1 MKKFLLSLTLILG
14 SIPFFVQAEETTQ
27 ELYKAQ
33 FGTDYNSKGVSNYT
47 SDWTITCGETTWDV
61 SCFNNNNTVSTMSD
75 TSKAWA
81 FVRAG
86 RKTSDKADNS
96 TIAKLTNQAAFPEK
110 ITSVVIKA
118 RRNQAGAA
126 DNAGTATLTVSA
138 PTLSEPLSFD
148 ITEQVNA
155 LTKDADPTFITVA
168 IDTPVE
174 NATYELKL
182 DLPAGTN
189 NGWFE
194 LHSVSYVGVAAAGEL
209 LDANLAFPQ
218 DSYSVAF
225 GDEFTS
231 PVATTDSDATISY
244 ASDNAEVA
252 EVDATTG
259 VVTIKGIGVA
269 TISAAVEA
277 TDTYKAGTASYTL
290 TVTDPNILFSWEMG
304 PDGVFTYE
312 KVATSE
318 WNVWS
323 YDSKYGLKGTG
334 FDSTNK
340 VTYACDEVAVSPVI
354 ELPATGGITLDFMN
368 AFNNYKINKNMINVD
383 NFPGKYAF
391 LVVREEGATEWTRI
405 GEPTAP
411 KSFSWTYYAN
421 EPVNL
426 AAYKGK
432 KVQFGFEYVST
443 EECAG
448 TWEVKNIVVKKF
460 AVDPVDPEIS
470 FPETE
475 YAAAIGEPFESPV
488 ASTISD
494 GAVTYSSSDESV
506 ATVNPATGEVTLVA
520 QGSTVITA
528 AVAATDTYLAG
539 SASYTLTVTDP
550 NAPEVL
556 FSWTVGGEEVFSFE
570 QVVASEKSVWNYDTQ
585 HGLKGSAYDSSTKTT
600 YACDEVAASPVIDL
614 SQKKEVTLDFK
625 TAFNNYKVNGVNIN
639 VTKFPGNY
647 AFLVVREE
655 GATEW
660 TRFAEPTAPA
670 AFNWNF
676 YDNETVSLDA
686 YKGKKIQFGFEYVST
701 EECAGTWEIKDIV
714 VKGKT
719 KSGVANIELDETAA
733 PVYYNLQGVRVA
745 NPEKGLY
752 IVVKGNKSSKVMF

>member
-14 SIPFFVQAEETTQ
+14 SIPFLAQAAVDTTQ

-33 FGTDYNSKGVSNYT
+33 FGTDYNSKGVSAYNL
-47 SDWTITCGETTWDV
+47 DWTITFSGTTWDV
-61 SCFNNNNTVSTMSD
+61 SCFNNNNNQ
-75 TSKAWA
+75 WA
-81 FVRAG
+81 FVRTGSKSA
-86 RKTSDKADNS
+86 AS
-96 TIAKLTNQAAFPEK
+96 TAFIKNQVAFPEK
-110 ITSVVIKA
+110 ITQVKIAAIKA
-118 RRNQAGAA
+118 SYDYTVKSAKLVVSA
-126 DNAGTATLTVSA
+126 ATLTEDL
-138 PTLSEPLSFD
+138 TFD
-148 ITEQVNA
+148 ITSQVNA
-155 LTKDADPTFITVA
+155 LTMYASSDASTATPDIITVD

-174 NATYELKL
+174 NGTYKL
-182 DLPAGTN
+182 VFVMEQYSK
-189 NGWFE
+189 NGF
-194 LHSVSYVGVAAAGEL
+194 LQLNSVSYLGEPAAGQL
-209 LDANLAFPQ
+209 LDPNLKFLNNN
-218 DSYSVAF
+218 YSVAF

-290 TVTDPNILFSWEMG
+290 TVTDPNILFSWELG

-323 YDSKYGLKGTG
+323 YDSRYGLKGSA

-368 AFNNYKINKNMINVD
+368 AFNNYKVD
-383 NFPGKYAF
+383 NTMIDVDVFPGKYAF

-411 KSFSWTYYAN
+411 KSFSWTFYAN

-426 AAYKGK
+426 AAYKGN

-506 ATVNPATGEVTLVA
+506 ATVDSATGEVTLVA

-556 FSWTVGGEEVFSFE
+556 FSWTVGGEKVFSFE
-570 QVVASEKSVWNYDTQ
+570 KQVESNKFVWQYSNEY
-585 HGLKGSAYDSSTKTT
+585 GLMGSAFISGAA
-600 YACDEVAASPVIDL
+600 YALDEVAVSPVIDL

-625 TAFNNYKVNGVNIN
+625 TVFNNYKVNGVNID

-676 YDNETVSLDA
+676 YDNETVSLDD

-701 EECAGTWEIKDIV
+701 EECAGTWELKDIV

-719 KSGVANIELDETAA
+719 ESGVANIELDETAA
-733 PVYYNLQGVRVA
+733 PVYYNLQGIRVA

-752 IVVKGNKSSKVMF
+752 IVVKGNKSSKVIF

>member
-14 SIPFFVQAEETTQ
+14 CIPFFAQAEETTQ

-33 FGTDYNSKGVSNYT
+33 FGPEYNKKGVSAYNL
-47 SDWTITCGETTWDV
+47 DWTITCSGTTWDV
-61 SCFNNNNTVSTMSD
+61 SCFNNSNN
-75 TSKAWA
+75 AWA
-81 FVRAG
+81 FVRTG
-86 RKTSDKADNS
+86 SKKAAS
-96 TIAKLTNQAAFPEK
+96 TAFIKNQVAFPEK
-110 ITSVVIKA
+110 ITQVKIAAIKA
-118 RRNQAGAA
+118 ANNYTVDSAKLVVSA
-126 DNAGTATLTVSA
+126 TTLTED
-138 PTLSEPLSFD
+138 LIFD
-148 ITEQVNA
+148 ITSQVNA
-155 LTKDADPTFITVA
+155 LTMYSSADAQTATPDIITVD

-174 NATYELKL
+174 NGTYKL
-182 DLPAGTN
+182 VFEMPKYSN
-189 NGWFE
+189 NGF
-194 LHSVSYVGVAAAGEL
+194 LQINSVSYVGEPAAGQL
-209 LDANLAFPQ
+209 LDPNLAFPQ
-218 DSYSVAF
+218 DNYSVAF

-244 ASDNAEVA
+244 ASDNTEVA

-269 TISAAVEA
+269 TITAAVEA

-290 TVTDPNILFSWEMG
+290 TVTDPNILFSWELG

-318 WNVWS
+318 WNVWA
-323 YDSKYGLKGTG
+323 YDSSYGLKGTA

-368 AFNNYKINKNMINVD
+368 AFNNYKINKTMIDVD
-383 NFPGKYAF
+383 DFPGKYAF

-411 KSFSWTYYAN
+411 ESFSWTYYAN

-443 EECAG
+443 AECAG

-556 FSWTVGGEEVFSFE
+556 FSWTVGGEKVFSFE
-570 QVVASEKSVWNYDTQ
+570 QVVASDKNAWKYDNEY
-585 HGLKGSAYDSSTKTT
+585 GLVGKGFISGA
-600 YACDEVAASPVIDL
+600 AVALDEVAASPVIDL
-614 SQKKEVTLDFK
+614 TQKKEVTLDFK
-625 TAFNNYKVNGVNIN
+625 TVFNNYKVNGVNID

-676 YDNETVSLDA
+676 YDNETVSLDD

-701 EECAGTWEIKDIV
+701 EVCAGTWELKDIV

-719 KSGVANIELDETAA
+719 ESGVANIELDETAA

>member
-14 SIPFFVQAEETTQ
+14 CIPFFAQAEETTQ

-47 SDWTITCGETTWDV
+47 SDWTITCGETTWNV
-61 SCFNNNNTVSTMSD
+61 SCFNNNNTVSTMKD
-75 TSKAWA
+75 PDKAWA
-81 FVRAG
+81 YVRAG
-86 RKTSDKADNS
+86 SKNDA
-96 TIAKLTNQAAFPEK
+96 IVAKLTNQTAFPEK
-110 ITSVVIKA
+110 ISSIVITARKTQSDATVYYATS
-118 RRNQAGAA
+118 
-126 DNAGTATLTVSA
+126 ATLTVSA
-138 PTLSEPLSFD
+138 STLSEPLVFD

-155 LTKDADPTFITVA
+155 LTTDADPTTITVD

-174 NATYELKL
+174 NATYELKI
-182 DLPAGTN
+182 DSPAAGSTKK

-244 ASDNAEVA
+244 ASNNTEVA
-252 EVDATTG
+252 EVDAATG
-259 VVTIKGIGVA
+259 NVTIKAIGVA
-269 TISAAVEA
+269 KITAAVEA

-290 TVTDPNILFSWEMG
+290 TVTDPNILFSWELG

-318 WNVWS
+318 WNVWA
-323 YDSKYGLKGTG
+323 YDSSYGLKGSA

-368 AFNNYKINKNMINVD
+368 AFNNYKINKNMIKVAD
-383 NFPGKYAF
+383 FPGKYAF

-411 KSFSWTYYAN
+411 ESFSWTYYAN

-506 ATVNPATGEVTLVA
+506 ATVDSATGEVTLVA

-550 NAPEVL
+550 NAPEVI
-556 FSWTVGGEEVFSFE
+556 FSWTVGGEKVFSFE
-570 QVVASEKSVWNYDTQ
+570 QVVASDKNAWKYDNEY
-585 HGLKGSAYDSSTKTT
+585 GLVGKGFISGA
-600 YACDEVAASPVIDL
+600 AVALDEVAASPVIDL
-614 SQKKEVTLDFK
+614 TQKKEVTLDFK
-625 TAFNNYKVNGVNIN
+625 TVFNNYKVNGVNID

-676 YDNETVSLDA
+676 FDNETVSLDA

-701 EECAGTWEIKDIV
+701 EVCAGTWELKDIV

-719 KSGVANIELDETAA
+719 ESGVANIELDETAA

>member
-14 SIPFFVQAEETTQ
+14 CIPFFAQAEETTQ

-33 FGTDYNSKGVSNYT
+33 FGPGYNNKNVNTYTD
-47 SDWTITCGETTWDV
+47 DWTITCSGTTWDV
-61 SCFNNNNTVSTMSD
+61 SCFNNNNNNVD
-75 TSKAWA
+75 WA

-86 RKTSDKADNS
+86 RKFSDKTNNS
-96 TIAKLTNQAAFPEK
+96 SVAKLTNQSAFPEK
-110 ITSVVIKA
+110 ITSIVITA
-118 RRNQAGAA
+118 RRNKAGAK
-126 DNAGTATLTVSA
+126 DNVAAASLTVSA
-138 PTLSEPLSFD
+138 ATLAAPMSFD
-148 ITEQVNA
+148 ITDQVNA
-155 LTKDADPTFITVA
+155 LTTATDPTTITIN

-174 NATYELKL
+174 NAKYELKL
-182 DLPAGTN
+182 DLPAGSN

-269 TISAAVEA
+269 TITAAVEA

-290 TVTDPNILFSWEMG
+290 TVTDPNILFSWELG

-323 YDSKYGLKGTG
+323 YDSRYGLKGSA

-368 AFNNYKINKNMINVD
+368 AFNNYKVD
-383 NFPGKYAF
+383 NTMIDVDVFPGKYAF

-411 KSFSWTYYAN
+411 KSFSWTFYAN

-556 FSWTVGGEEVFSFE
+556 FSWTVGGEKVFSFE
-570 QVVASEKSVWNYDTQ
+570 KQVESNKFVWQYSNEY
-585 HGLKGSAYDSSTKTT
+585 GLMGSAFISGAA
-600 YACDEVAASPVIDL
+600 YALDEVAVSPVIDL

-625 TAFNNYKVNGVNIN
+625 TVFNNYKVNGVNID

-676 YDNETVSLDA
+676 YDNETVSLDD

-701 EECAGTWEIKDIV
+701 EVCAGTWELKDIV

-719 KSGVANIELDETAA
+719 ESGVANIELDETAA
-733 PVYYNLQGVRVA
+733 PVYYNLQGIRVA

-752 IVVKGNKSSKVMF
+752 IVVKGNKSSKVIF

>member
-14 SIPFFVQAEETTQ
+14 CIPFFAQAEETTQ

-33 FGTDYNSKGVSNYT
+33 FGKDYNKKGVSAYNAN
-47 SDWTITCGETTWDV
+47 WTIECNGTTWDV
-61 SCFNNNNTVSTMSD
+61 SCFNNNNNQ
-75 TSKAWA
+75 WA

-86 RKTSDKADNS
+86 SKSAAS
-96 TIAKLTNQAAFPEK
+96 TAFIKNQVAFPEK
-110 ITSVVIKA
+110 ITQVKIAAIKA
-118 RRNQAGAA
+118 ANNYAVKSAKLVVSS
-126 DNAGTATLTVSA
+126 TTLTEDL
-138 PTLSEPLSFD
+138 TFN
-148 ITEQVNA
+148 ITSQVNA
-155 LTKDADPTFITVA
+155 LTMYASADATTATPDIITVD

-174 NATYELKL
+174 NGTYKL
-182 DLPAGTN
+182 VFEMDQYEK
-189 NGWFE
+189 NGF
-194 LHSVSYVGVAAAGEL
+194 LQINSVSYLGVPAAGQL
-209 LDANLAFPQ
+209 LDPNLKFLN
-218 DSYSVAF
+218 DNYSVAF
-225 GDEFTS
+225 GDEFIS
-231 PVATTDSDATISY
+231 PFATTDSDAAISY
-244 ASDNAEVA
+244 SSDNTEVA
-252 EVDATTG
+252 EVDAATG
-259 VVTIKGIGVA
+259 NVTIKAIGVA
-269 TISAAVEA
+269 KITAAVEA

-290 TVTDPNILFSWEMG
+290 TVTDPNILFSWELG

-318 WNVWS
+318 RNVWS
-323 YDSKYGLKGTG
+323 YDSSYGLKGTA

-368 AFNNYKINKNMINVD
+368 AFNNYKVD
-383 NFPGKYAF
+383 GTNIDVTAFPGKYAF

-411 KSFSWTYYAN
+411 QSFSWTYYAN

-460 AVDPVDPEIS
+460 AVNPVDPEIS

-494 GAVTYSSSDESV
+494 GAVTYSSSNESV

-556 FSWTVGGEEVFSFE
+556 FSWTVGGEKVFSFE
-570 QVVASEKSVWNYDTQ
+570 QQVESNKFVWQYNNEY
-585 HGLKGSAYDSSTKTT
+585 GLKGSAYISGAA
-600 YACDEVAASPVIDL
+600 YALDEVAVSPVIDL
-614 SQKKEVTLDFK
+614 TDKTDVTLDFK
-625 TAFNNYKVNGVNIN
+625 NVFQYYKIGGSNID
-639 VTKFPGNY
+639 VADFSGKY
-647 AFLVVREE
+647 AFLVVREDKT
-655 GATEW
+655 TEW
-660 TRFAEPTAPA
+660 TRFAEPTAPT
-670 AFNWNF
+670 AFSWDF
-676 YDNETVSLDA
+676 FDNETVSLDA

-745 NPEKGLY
+745 NPENGLY
-752 IVVKGNKSSKVMF
+752 IVVKGNKSSKVIF

>member
-14 SIPFFVQAEETTQ
+14 SIPFLAQAAVDTTQ

-33 FGTDYNSKGVSNYT
+33 FGTDYNSKGVSAYNL
-47 SDWTITCGETTWDV
+47 DWTITCSGTTWDV
-61 SCFNNNNTVSTMSD
+61 SCFNNNNNQ
-75 TSKAWA
+75 WA
-81 FVRAG
+81 FVRTGSKSA
-86 RKTSDKADNS
+86 AS
-96 TIAKLTNQAAFPEK
+96 TAFIKNQVAFPEK
-110 ITSVVIKA
+110 ITQVKIAAIKA
-118 RRNQAGAA
+118 SYDYTVKSAKLVVSA
-126 DNAGTATLTVSA
+126 ATLTEDL
-138 PTLSEPLSFD
+138 TFD
-148 ITEQVNA
+148 ITSQVNA
-155 LTKDADPTFITVA
+155 LTMYASSDASTATPDIITVD

-174 NATYELKL
+174 NGTYKL
-182 DLPAGTN
+182 VFVMEQYSK
-189 NGWFE
+189 NGF
-194 LHSVSYVGVAAAGEL
+194 LQLNSVSYLGEPAAGQL
-209 LDANLAFPQ
+209 LDPNLKFLNNN
-218 DSYSVAF
+218 YSVAF

-269 TISAAVEA
+269 TITAAVEA

-290 TVTDPNILFSWEMG
+290 TVTDPNILFSWELG

-323 YDSKYGLKGTG
+323 YDSRYGLKGSA

-368 AFNNYKINKNMINVD
+368 AFNNYKINKTMIDVAD
-383 NFPGKYAF
+383 FRGKYAF

-411 KSFSWTYYAN
+411 KSFSWTFYAN

-556 FSWTVGGEEVFSFE
+556 FSWTVGGEKVFSFE
-570 QVVASEKSVWNYDTQ
+570 KQVESNKFVWQYSNEY
-585 HGLKGSAYDSSTKTT
+585 GLMGSAFISGAA
-600 YACDEVAASPVIDL
+600 YALDEVAVSPVIDL

-625 TAFNNYKVNGVNIN
+625 TVFNNYKVNGVNID

-676 YDNETVSLDA
+676 YDNETVSLDD

-701 EECAGTWEIKDIV
+701 EVCAGTWELKDIV

-719 KSGVANIELDETAA
+719 ESGVANIELDETAA
-733 PVYYNLQGVRVA
+733 PVYYNLQGIRVA

-752 IVVKGNKSSKVMF
+752 IVVKGNKSSKVIF

>member
-14 SIPFFVQAEETTQ
+14 SIPFLAQAAVDTTQ

-33 FGTDYNSKGVSNYT
+33 FGPGYNNKNVNTYTD
-47 SDWTITCGETTWDV
+47 DWTITCSGTTWDV
-61 SCFNNNNTVSTMSD
+61 SCFNNNNNNVD
-75 TSKAWA
+75 WA

-86 RKTSDKADNS
+86 RKFSDKTNNS
-96 TIAKLTNQAAFPEK
+96 SVAKLTNQSAFPEK
-110 ITSVVIKA
+110 ITSIVITA
-118 RRNQAGAA
+118 RRNKAGAK
-126 DNAGTATLTVSA
+126 DNVAAASLTVSA
-138 PTLSEPLSFD
+138 ATLAAPMSFD
-148 ITEQVNA
+148 ITDQVNA
-155 LTKDADPTFITVA
+155 LTTATDPTTITIN

-174 NATYELKL
+174 NAKYELKL
-182 DLPAGTN
+182 DLPAGSN

-231 PVATTDSDATISY
+231 PVATADSDATISY

-269 TISAAVEA
+269 TITAAVEA

-290 TVTDPNILFSWEMG
+290 TVTDPNILFSWEVG

-318 WNVWS
+318 WYVWS
-323 YDSKYGLKGTG
+323 YDSRYGLKGSA

-368 AFNNYKINKNMINVD
+368 AFNNYKVD
-383 NFPGKYAF
+383 NTMIDVDVFPGKYAF

-411 KSFSWTYYAN
+411 KSFSWTFYAN

-556 FSWTVGGEEVFSFE
+556 FSWTVGGEKVFSFE
-570 QVVASEKSVWNYDTQ
+570 KQVESNKFVWQYSNEY
-585 HGLKGSAYDSSTKTT
+585 GLMGSAFISGAA
-600 YACDEVAASPVIDL
+600 YALDEVAVSPVIDL

-625 TAFNNYKVNGVNIN
+625 TVFNNYKVNGVNIN

-676 YDNETVSLDA
+676 YDNETVSLDD

-701 EECAGTWEIKDIV
+701 EVCAGTWELKDIV

-719 KSGVANIELDETAA
+719 ESGVANIELDETAA

-752 IVVKGNKSSKVMF
+752 IVVKGNKSSKVIF

>member
-1 MKKFLLSLTLILG
+1 
-14 SIPFFVQAEETTQ
+14 
-27 ELYKAQ
+27 
-33 FGTDYNSKGVSNYT
+33 
-47 SDWTITCGETTWDV
+47 
-61 SCFNNNNTVSTMSD
+61 
-75 TSKAWA
+75 
-81 FVRAG
+81 
-86 RKTSDKADNS
+86 
-96 TIAKLTNQAAFPEK
+96 
-110 ITSVVIKA
+110 
-118 RRNQAGAA
+118 
-126 DNAGTATLTVSA
+126 
-138 PTLSEPLSFD
+138 
-148 ITEQVNA
+148 
-155 LTKDADPTFITVA
+155 
-168 IDTPVE
+168 
-174 NATYELKL
+174 
-182 DLPAGTN
+182 
-189 NGWFE
+189 
-194 LHSVSYVGVAAAGEL
+194 
-209 LDANLAFPQ
+209 
-218 DSYSVAF
+218 
-225 GDEFTS
+225 
-231 PVATTDSDATISY
+231 
-244 ASDNAEVA
+244 
-252 EVDATTG
+252 
-259 VVTIKGIGVA
+259 
-269 TISAAVEA
+269 
-277 TDTYKAGTASYTL
+277 
-290 TVTDPNILFSWEMG
+290 
-304 PDGVFTYE
+304 
-312 KVATSE
+312 
-318 WNVWS
+318 
-323 YDSKYGLKGTG
+323 LKGSA

-368 AFNNYKINKNMINVD
+368 AFNNYKVD
-383 NFPGKYAF
+383 NTMIDVDYFHGKYAF

-411 KSFSWTYYAN
+411 KSFSWTFYAN

-556 FSWTVGGEEVFSFE
+556 FSWTVGGEKVFSFE
-570 QVVASEKSVWNYDTQ
+570 QVVASDKNAWKYDNEY
-585 HGLKGSAYDSSTKTT
+585 GLVGKGFISGA
-600 YACDEVAASPVIDL
+600 AVALDEVAASPVIDL
-614 SQKKEVTLDFK
+614 TQKKEVTLDFK
-625 TAFNNYKVNGVNIN
+625 TVFNNYKVNGVNID

-676 YDNETVSLDA
+676 YDNETVSLDD

-701 EECAGTWEIKDIV
+701 EECAGTWELKDIV

-719 KSGVANIELDETAA
+719 ESGVANIELDETAA

-745 NPEKGLY
+745 NPENGLY
-752 IVVKGNKSSKVMF
+752 IVVKGNKSSKVIF

>member
-14 SIPFFVQAEETTQ
+14 CIPFFAQAEETTQ

-33 FGTDYNSKGVSNYT
+33 FGEDYNNGFEVQDYLT
-47 SDWTITCGETTWDV
+47 DWTVTCEGTTWDV
-61 SCFNNNNTVSTMSD
+61 SCFSNNKNGWN
-75 TSKAWA
+75 

-86 RKTSDKADNS
+86 RKKTDGVDNS
-96 TIAKLTNQAAFPEK
+96 VAKLTNQNPFPEK
-110 ITSVVIKA
+110 ITSVVLTA
-118 RRNQAGAA
+118 RRTQSPETY
-126 DNAGTATLTVSA
+126 NATSATLTVSA
-138 PTLSEPLSFD
+138 PTLSESLIFN

-155 LTKDADPTFITVA
+155 LTTAADPTTITVD

-174 NATYELKL
+174 NATYELSIDSK
-182 DLPAGTN
+182 AVGSK

-194 LHSVSYVGVAAAGEL
+194 LHSVSYVGVPAAGQL
-209 LDANLAFPQ
+209 LDPNLAFPQ
-218 DSYSVAF
+218 DNYSVAF
-225 GDEFTS
+225 GDEFIS
-231 PVATTDSDATISY
+231 PFATTDSDADISY
-244 ASDNAEVA
+244 SSDNTEVA
-252 EVDATTG
+252 EVDAATG
-259 VVTIKGIGVA
+259 NVTIKAIGVA
-269 TISAAVEA
+269 TITAAVEA

-290 TVTDPNILFSWEMG
+290 TVTDPNILFSWELG

-318 WNVWS
+318 WNVWA
-323 YDSKYGLKGTG
+323 YDSSYGLKGTA

-368 AFNNYKINKNMINVD
+368 AFNNYKINKIMIDVAD
-383 NFPGKYAF
+383 FPGKYAF

-411 KSFSWTYYAN
+411 GSFSWTYYAN

-488 ASTISD
+488 VSTISN
-494 GAVTYSSSDESV
+494 GTVSYTSSDETV
-506 ATVNPATGEVTLVA
+506 ATVNSSTGEVTLLA

-528 AVAATDTYLAG
+528 AVEATDTYLAG

-556 FSWTVGGEEVFSFE
+556 FSWTVDGEEVFTFE

-625 TAFNNYKVNGVNIN
+625 TVFNNYKVNGVNIN

-676 YDNETVSLDA
+676 YDNETVSLDD

-752 IVVKGNKSSKVMF
+752 IVVKGNKSSKVIF

>member
-14 SIPFFVQAEETTQ
+14 CIPFFAQAEETTQ

-33 FGTDYNSKGVSNYT
+33 FGKDYNSKGVSNYT

-61 SCFNNNNTVSTMSD
+61 SCFNNNNTVSTMKD
-75 TSKAWA
+75 PDKAWA
-81 FVRAG
+81 YVRAG
-86 RKTSDKADNS
+86 SKNDA
-96 TIAKLTNQAAFPEK
+96 IVAKLTNQTAFPEK
-110 ITSVVIKA
+110 ISSIVITARKTQSDATVYYATS
-118 RRNQAGAA
+118 
-126 DNAGTATLTVSA
+126 ATLTVSA
-138 PTLSEPLSFD
+138 STLSEPLVFD

-155 LTKDADPTFITVA
+155 LTTDADPTTITVD
-168 IDTPVE
+168 IDTPVKY
-174 NATYELKL
+174 ATYELKI
-182 DLPAGTN
+182 DSPAAGSTKK

-194 LHSVSYVGVAAAGEL
+194 LHSVSYRGEPAAGEL

-259 VVTIKGIGVA
+259 VVTIKAIGVA
-269 TISAAVEA
+269 TITAAVEA

-290 TVTDPNILFSWEMG
+290 TVTDPNILFSWELG

-323 YDSKYGLKGTG
+323 YDSRYGLKGSA

-368 AFNNYKINKNMINVD
+368 AFNNYKVDGTNINVD
-383 NFPGKYAF
+383 DFPGKYAF

-411 KSFSWTYYAN
+411 ESFSWTYYAN

-443 EECAG
+443 AECAG
-448 TWEVKNIVVKKF
+448 TWEIKNIVVKKF

-556 FSWTVGGEEVFSFE
+556 FSWTVGGEKVFSFE
-570 QVVASEKSVWNYDTQ
+570 QQVESDKFVWQYNNEY
-585 HGLKGSAYDSSTKTT
+585 GLKGSAYISG
-600 YACDEVAASPVIDL
+600 AAVALDEVAVSPVIDL
-614 SQKKEVTLDFK
+614 TDKTDVTLDFK
-625 TAFNNYKVNGVNIN
+625 NVFQYYKIGGSNID
-639 VTKFPGNY
+639 VDDFPGKY
-647 AFLVVREE
+647 AFLVVREDNT
-655 GATEW
+655 TEW
-660 TRFAEPTAPA
+660 TRFAEPTAPT
-670 AFNWNF
+670 AFSWDF
-676 YDNETVSLDA
+676 FDNETVSLDA

-719 KSGVANIELDETAA
+719 ESGVANIELDETAA

-752 IVVKGNKSSKVMF
+752 IVVKGNKSSKVIF

>member
-1 MKKFLLSLTLILG
+1 MKKFLLSLSLILG
-14 SIPFFVQAEETTQ
+14 CIPFIAQAAEDTTQ

-33 FGTDYNSKGVSNYT
+33 FGPDYNSQTVNNYT
-47 SDWTITCGETTWDV
+47 SDWSITCGATTWDV
-61 SCFNNNNTVSTMSD
+61 SCFNNNNNG
-75 TSKAWA
+75 WA

-86 RKTSDKADNS
+86 RKTSTSADNS
-96 TIAKLTNQAAFPEK
+96 TVATLTNQTAFPEK
-110 ITSVVIKA
+110 ITSVVISA
-118 RRNQAGAA
+118 RRNKTGAA
-126 DNAGTATLTVSA
+126 DNASNVTLSVSA

-155 LTKDADPTFITVA
+155 LTNAADPTFITVA

-194 LHSVSYVGVAAAGEL
+194 LHSVSYRGEPGAAAL

-231 PVATTDSDATISY
+231 PVATTDSDAAISY
-244 ASDNAEVA
+244 TSDNAEVA

-290 TVTDPNILFSWEMG
+290 TVTDPNILFSWELG

-318 WNVWS
+318 RNVWS
-323 YDSKYGLKGTG
+323 YDSSYGLKGSA

-368 AFNNYKINKNMINVD
+368 AFNNYKINKAMIDVAD
-383 NFPGKYAF
+383 FPGKYAF

-411 KSFSWTYYAN
+411 KSFSWTFYAN

-494 GAVTYSSSDESV
+494 GVVTYSSSDETV
-506 ATVNPATGEVTLVA
+506 ATVDATTGEVTLVA
-520 QGSTVITA
+520 QGTTVITA

-556 FSWTVGGEEVFSFE
+556 FSWTVGGDEVFSFE

-585 HGLKGSAYDSSTKTT
+585 YGLMGSAFDSSTKTT
-600 YACDEVAASPVIDL
+600 YACDEVAASPVLDL
-614 SQKKEVTLDFK
+614 TQKKEVTLDFK
-625 TAFNNYKVNGVNIN
+625 TVFNNYKVNGSNID
-639 VTKFPGNY
+639 VTTFPGKY

-676 YDNETVSLDA
+676 YDNETVSLDD

-701 EECAGTWEIKDIV
+701 EKCAGTWELKDIV

-719 KSGVANIELDETAA
+719 ESGVANIELDETAA

-752 IVVKGNKSSKVMF
+752 IVVKGNKSSKVIF

>member
-14 SIPFFVQAEETTQ
+14 CIPFFAQAEETTQ

-33 FGTDYNSKGVSNYT
+33 FGSDYNSEKVNVYT
-47 SDWTITCGETTWDV
+47 VDWSITCSGTTWDV
-61 SCFNNNNTVSTMSD
+61 SSFNNNNNG
-75 TSKAWA
+75 WA

-86 RKTSDKADNS
+86 RKKADDPSVDNS
-96 TIAKLTNQAAFPEK
+96 SVAKLTNQSAFPEK
-110 ITSVVIKA
+110 ITSIVITA
-118 RRNQAGAA
+118 RRNKKGTN
-126 DNAGTATLTVSA
+126 DNAAAASLTVSA
-138 PTLSEPLSFD
+138 ATLDEPISFD
-148 ITEQVNA
+148 ITDQVNA
-155 LTKDADPTFITVA
+155 LTTAKDPTTITIN

-174 NATYELKL
+174 NAKYELKL
-182 DLPAGTN
+182 DLPAGSN

-194 LHSVSYVGVAAAGEL
+194 LHSVSYVGVPAAGQL
-209 LDANLAFPQ
+209 LDPNLAFPR
-218 DSYSVAF
+218 DNYSVAF
-225 GDEFTS
+225 GDEFIS
-231 PVATTDSDATISY
+231 PFATTDSDAAISY
-244 ASDNAEVA
+244 SSNNTEVA
-252 EVDATTG
+252 EVDAATG
-259 VVTIKGIGVA
+259 NVTIKAIGVA
-269 TISAAVEA
+269 TITATAEA

-290 TVTDPNILFSWEMG
+290 TVTDPNILFSWELG

-323 YDSKYGLKGTG
+323 YDSSYGLKGSA

-354 ELPATGGITLDFMN
+354 ELPATGGVTLDFMN
-368 AFNNYKINKNMINVD
+368 AFNNYKVNGVNIDVTK
-383 NFPGKYAF
+383 FPGKYAF

-411 KSFSWTYYAN
+411 GSFSWTYYAN

-556 FSWTVGGEEVFSFE
+556 FSWTVGGEKVFSFE
-570 QVVASEKSVWNYDTQ
+570 QQVESDKFVWQYNNEY
-585 HGLKGSAYDSSTKTT
+585 GLKGSAYISG
-600 YACDEVAASPVIDL
+600 AAVALDEVAVSPVIDL
-614 SQKKEVTLDFK
+614 TDKTDVTLDFK
-625 TAFNNYKVNGVNIN
+625 NVFQYYKIGGSNID
-639 VTKFPGNY
+639 VDDFPGKY
-647 AFLVVREE
+647 AFLVVREDNT
-655 GATEW
+655 TEW
-660 TRFAEPTAPA
+660 TRFAEPTAPT
-670 AFNWNF
+670 AFSWDF
-676 YDNETVSLDA
+676 FDNETVSLDA

-719 KSGVANIELDETAA
+719 ESGVANIELDETAA

-745 NPEKGLY
+745 NPGKGLY
-752 IVVKGNKSSKVMF
+752 IVVKGNKSSKVIF

>member
-14 SIPFFVQAEETTQ
+14 CIPFFAQAEETTQ

-33 FGTDYNSKGVSNYT
+33 FGPGYNNKNVNTYTD
-47 SDWTITCGETTWDV
+47 DWTITCSGTTWDV
-61 SCFNNNNTVSTMSD
+61 SCFNNNNNNVD
-75 TSKAWA
+75 WA

-86 RKTSDKADNS
+86 RKFSDKTNNS
-96 TIAKLTNQAAFPEK
+96 SVAKLTNQSAFPEK
-110 ITSVVIKA
+110 ITSIVITA
-118 RRNQAGAA
+118 RRNKAGAK
-126 DNAGTATLTVSA
+126 DNVAAASLTVSA
-138 PTLSEPLSFD
+138 ATLAAPMSFD
-148 ITEQVNA
+148 ITDQVNA
-155 LTKDADPTFITVA
+155 LTTATDPTTITIN

-174 NATYELKL
+174 NAKYELKL
-182 DLPAGTN
+182 DLPAGSN

-290 TVTDPNILFSWEMG
+290 TVTDPNILFSWELG

-323 YDSKYGLKGTG
+323 YDSRYGLKGSA

-368 AFNNYKINKNMINVD
+368 AFNNYKVD
-383 NFPGKYAF
+383 NTMIDVDVFPGKYAF

-411 KSFSWTYYAN
+411 KSFSWTFYAN

-506 ATVNPATGEVTLVA
+506 ATVDSATGEVTLVA

-556 FSWTVGGEEVFSFE
+556 FSWTVGGEKVFSFE
-570 QVVASEKSVWNYDTQ
+570 KQVESNKFVWQYSNEY
-585 HGLKGSAYDSSTKTT
+585 GLMGSAFISGAA
-600 YACDEVAASPVIDL
+600 YALDEVAVSPVIDL

-625 TAFNNYKVNGVNIN
+625 TVFNNYKVNGVNIN

-676 YDNETVSLDA
+676 YDNETVSLDD

-701 EECAGTWEIKDIV
+701 EECAGTWELKDIV

-719 KSGVANIELDETAA
+719 ESGVANIELDETAA

-752 IVVKGNKSSKVMF
+752 IVVKGNKSSKVIF

>member
-14 SIPFFVQAEETTQ
+14 CIPFLAQAAVDTTQ

-33 FGTDYNSKGVSNYT
+33 FGPDYNSKGVSNYT

-61 SCFNNNNTVSTMSD
+61 SCFNNNNTVSTMKD
-75 TSKAWA
+75 PDKAWA
-81 FVRAG
+81 YVRAG
-86 RKTSDKADNS
+86 SKNDA
-96 TIAKLTNQAAFPEK
+96 IVAKLTNQTAFPEK
-110 ITSVVIKA
+110 ISSIVITARKTQSDATVYYATS
-118 RRNQAGAA
+118 
-126 DNAGTATLTVSA
+126 ATLTVSA
-138 PTLSEPLSFD
+138 STLSEPLVFD

-155 LTKDADPTFITVA
+155 LTTDADPTTITVD

-174 NATYELKL
+174 NATYELKI
-182 DLPAGTN
+182 DSPAAGSTKK

-194 LHSVSYVGVAAAGEL
+194 LHSVSYRGEPAAGEL

-218 DSYSVAF
+218 DSYSVVF

-231 PVATTDSDATISY
+231 PVATADSDATISY
-244 ASDNAEVA
+244 ASDNTEVA

-323 YDSKYGLKGTG
+323 YDSSYGLKGSA

-368 AFNNYKINKNMINVD
+368 AFNNYKVDGKNINFA

-411 KSFSWTYYAN
+411 KSFSWTFYAN

-570 QVVASEKSVWNYDTQ
+570 QQVESDKFVWQYNNQY
-585 HGLKGSAYDSSTKTT
+585 GLKGSAFISG
-600 YACDEVAASPVIDL
+600 AAVALDEVAVSPVIDL
-614 SQKKEVTLDFK
+614 TDKTDVTLDFK
-625 TAFNNYKVNGVNIN
+625 NVFQYYKIGGSNID
-639 VTKFPGNY
+639 VADFRGKY
-647 AFLVVREE
+647 AFLVVREDNT
-655 GATEW
+655 TEW
-660 TRFAEPTAPA
+660 TRFAEPTAPT
-670 AFNWNF
+670 AFSWDF
-676 YDNETVSLDA
+676 FDNETVSLDA

-752 IVVKGNKSSKVMF
+752 IVVKGNKSSKVIF

>member
-14 SIPFFVQAEETTQ
+14 CIPFFAQAEETTQ

-33 FGTDYNSKGVSNYT
+33 FGSDYNSEKVNVYT
-47 SDWTITCGETTWDV
+47 VDWSITCSGTTWDV
-61 SCFNNNNTVSTMSD
+61 SSFNNNNNG
-75 TSKAWA
+75 WA

-86 RKTSDKADNS
+86 RKKADDPSVDNS
-96 TIAKLTNQAAFPEK
+96 SVAKLTNHSAFPEK
-110 ITSVVIKA
+110 ITSIVITA
-118 RRNQAGAA
+118 RRNKKGTN
-126 DNAGTATLTVSA
+126 DNAAAASLIVSAATLD
-138 PTLSEPLSFD
+138 EPMSFD
-148 ITEQVNA
+148 ITDQVNA
-155 LTKDADPTFITVA
+155 LTTAKDPTTITIN

-194 LHSVSYVGVAAAGEL
+194 LHSVSYVGEPAAGQL
-209 LDANLAFPQ
+209 LDPNLAFPQ
-218 DSYSVAF
+218 DNYSVAF
-225 GDEFTS
+225 GDEFIS
-231 PVATTDSDATISY
+231 PFATTDSDAAISY
-244 ASDNAEVA
+244 SSNNTEVA
-252 EVDATTG
+252 EVDAATG
-259 VVTIKGIGVA
+259 NVTIKAIGVA
-269 TISAAVEA
+269 TITAAVEA

-290 TVTDPNILFSWEMG
+290 TVTDPNILFSWELG

-323 YDSKYGLKGTG
+323 YDSRYGLKGSA

-368 AFNNYKINKNMINVD
+368 AFNNYKVDGTNINVD
-383 NFPGKYAF
+383 DFPGKYAF

-411 KSFSWTYYAN
+411 ESFSWTYYAN

-443 EECAG
+443 AECAG

-550 NAPEVL
+550 DAPEVI

-570 QVVASEKSVWNYDTQ
+570 QQVESDKFVWQYNNEY
-585 HGLKGSAYDSSTKTT
+585 GLKGSAYISG
-600 YACDEVAASPVIDL
+600 AAVALDEVAVSPVIDL
-614 SQKKEVTLDFK
+614 TDKKDVTLDFK
-625 TAFNNYKVNGVNIN
+625 NAFNNYKVNGTNIKVEN
-639 VTKFPGNY
+639 FPGKY

-676 YDNETVSLDA
+676 FDNETVSLDA

-701 EECAGTWEIKDIV
+701 EVCAGTWELKDIV

-719 KSGVANIELDETAA
+719 ESGVANIELDETAA

-745 NPEKGLY
+745 NPGKGLY
-752 IVVKGNKSSKVMF
+752 IVVKGNKSSKVIF

>member
-14 SIPFFVQAEETTQ
+14 CIPFFAQAEETTQ

-33 FGTDYNSKGVSNYT
+33 FGPDYNNDYSVQDYLT
-47 SDWTITCGETTWDV
+47 DWTITCEGTTWDV
-61 SCFNNNNTVSTMSD
+61 SCFSNNNNG
-75 TSKAWA
+75 WN

-86 RKTSDKADNS
+86 RKKTDGVDNS
-96 TIAKLTNQAAFPEK
+96 VAKLTNQNPFPEK
-110 ITSVVIKA
+110 ITSVVLTA
-118 RRNQAGAA
+118 RRTQSPETY
-126 DNAGTATLTVSA
+126 NATSATLTVSA
-138 PTLSEPLSFD
+138 PTLSESLIFN
-148 ITEQVNA
+148 ITDQVNA
-155 LTKDADPTFITVA
+155 LTTAADPTTITVD

-174 NATYELKL
+174 NATYELTIDSK
-182 DLPAGTN
+182 AVGSK

-231 PVATTDSDATISY
+231 PVATADSDATISY

-290 TVTDPNILFSWEMG
+290 TVTDPNILFSWELG

-318 WNVWS
+318 WNVWA
-323 YDSKYGLKGTG
+323 YDSSYGLKGSA

-340 VTYACDEVAVSPVI
+340 VTYACNEVAVSPVI

-368 AFNNYKINKNMINVD
+368 AFNNYKINKTMIDVAD
-383 NFPGKYAF
+383 FRGKYAF

-411 KSFSWTYYAN
+411 KSFSWTFYAN

-506 ATVNPATGEVTLVA
+506 ATVDSATGEVTLVA

-556 FSWTVGGEEVFSFE
+556 FSWTVGGEKVFSFE
-570 QVVASEKSVWNYDTQ
+570 KQVESNKFVWQYSNEY
-585 HGLKGSAYDSSTKTT
+585 GLMGSAFISGAA
-600 YACDEVAASPVIDL
+600 YALDEVAVSPVIDL

-625 TAFNNYKVNGVNIN
+625 TVFNNYKVNGVNIN

-676 YDNETVSLDA
+676 YDNETVSLDD

-701 EECAGTWEIKDIV
+701 EECAGTWELKDIV

-719 KSGVANIELDETAA
+719 ESGVANIELDETAA

-752 IVVKGNKSSKVMF
+752 IVVKGNKSSKVIF

>member
-14 SIPFFVQAEETTQ
+14 CIPFLAQAAVDTTQ

-33 FGTDYNSKGVSNYT
+33 FGPDYNSKGVSNYT

-61 SCFNNNNTVSTMSD
+61 SCFNNNNTVSTMKD
-75 TSKAWA
+75 PDKAWA
-81 FVRAG
+81 YVRAG
-86 RKTSDKADNS
+86 SKNDA
-96 TIAKLTNQAAFPEK
+96 IVAKLTNQTAFPKK
-110 ITSVVIKA
+110 ISSIVITARKTQSDATVYYATS
-118 RRNQAGAA
+118 
-126 DNAGTATLTVSA
+126 ATLTVSA
-138 PTLSEPLSFD
+138 STLSEPLVFD

-155 LTKDADPTFITVA
+155 LTTDADPTTITVD

-174 NATYELKL
+174 NATYELKI
-182 DLPAGTN
+182 DSPAAGSTKK

-194 LHSVSYVGVAAAGEL
+194 LHSVSYRGEPAAGEL

-218 DSYSVAF
+218 DSYSVVF

-231 PVATTDSDATISY
+231 PVATADSDATISY
-244 ASDNAEVA
+244 ASDNTEVA

-290 TVTDPNILFSWEMG
+290 TVTDPNILFSWELG

-323 YDSKYGLKGTG
+323 YDSSYGLKGSA

-354 ELPATGGITLDFMN
+354 ELPATGGVTLDFMN
-368 AFNNYKINKNMINVD
+368 AFNNYKINKNMIKVAD
-383 NFPGKYAF
+383 FRGKYAF

-411 KSFSWTYYAN
+411 KSFSWTFYAN

-556 FSWTVGGEEVFSFE
+556 FSWTVGGEKVFSFE
-570 QVVASEKSVWNYDTQ
+570 QQVESNKFVWQYNDQY
-585 HGLKGSAYDSSTKTT
+585 GLKGSAFISG
-600 YACDEVAASPVIDL
+600 AAVALDEVAVSPVIDL
-614 SQKKEVTLDFK
+614 TDKTDVTLDFK
-625 TAFNNYKVNGVNIN
+625 NVFQYYKIGGSNID
-639 VTKFPGNY
+639 VDDFPGKY
-647 AFLVVREE
+647 AFLVVREDNT
-655 GATEW
+655 TEW
-660 TRFAEPTAPA
+660 TRFAEPTAPT
-670 AFNWNF
+670 AFSWDF
-676 YDNETVSLDA
+676 FDNETVSLDA

-752 IVVKGNKSSKVMF
+752 IVVKGNKSSKVIF

>member
-14 SIPFFVQAEETTQ
+14 CIPFFAQAEETTQ

-33 FGTDYNSKGVSNYT
+33 FGKDYNSKGVSNYT
-47 SDWTITCGETTWDV
+47 SDWTITCGETTWNV
-61 SCFNNNNTVSTMSD
+61 SCFNNNNTVSTMKD
-75 TSKAWA
+75 PDKAWA
-81 FVRAG
+81 YVRAG
-86 RKTSDKADNS
+86 SKNDA
-96 TIAKLTNQAAFPEK
+96 IVAKLTNQTAFPEK
-110 ITSVVIKA
+110 ISSIVITARKTQSDATVYYATS
-118 RRNQAGAA
+118 
-126 DNAGTATLTVSA
+126 ATLTVSA
-138 PTLSEPLSFD
+138 STLSEPLVFD

-155 LTKDADPTFITVA
+155 LTTDADPTTITVD

-174 NATYELKL
+174 NATYELKI
-182 DLPAGTN
+182 DSPAAGSTKK

-194 LHSVSYVGVAAAGEL
+194 LHSVSYRGEPAAGEL

-218 DSYSVAF
+218 DSYSVVF

-231 PVATTDSDATISY
+231 PVATADSDATISY

-323 YDSKYGLKGTG
+323 YDSRYGLKGSA
-334 FDSTNK
+334 FDSTNM

-368 AFNNYKINKNMINVD
+368 AFNNYKINKNMIKVAD
-383 NFPGKYAF
+383 FPGKYAF

-411 KSFSWTYYAN
+411 ESFSWTYYAN

-556 FSWTVGGEEVFSFE
+556 FSWTAGGDEVFSFE
-570 QVVASEKSVWNYDTQ
+570 QVVASDKNAWKYDNEY
-585 HGLKGSAYDSSTKTT
+585 GLVGKGFISGA
-600 YACDEVAASPVIDL
+600 AVALDEVAASPVIDL
-614 SQKKEVTLDFK
+614 TQKKEVTLDFK
-625 TAFNNYKVNGVNIN
+625 TVFNNYKVNGVNID

-676 YDNETVSLDA
+676 FDNETVSLDA

-701 EECAGTWEIKDIV
+701 EVCAGTWELKDIV

-719 KSGVANIELDETAA
+719 ESGVANIELDETAA

-752 IVVKGNKSSKVMF
+752 IVVKGNKSSKVIF

>member
-14 SIPFFVQAEETTQ
+14 CIPFFAQAEETTQ

-33 FGTDYNSKGVSNYT
+33 FGTDYNKKGVSAYNAN
-47 SDWTITCGETTWDV
+47 WTIECNGTTWDV
-61 SCFNNNNTVSTMSD
+61 SCFNNNNNQ
-75 TSKAWA
+75 WA
-81 FVRAG
+81 FVRTG
-86 RKTSDKADNS
+86 SKKAAS
-96 TIAKLTNQAAFPEK
+96 TAFIKNQVAFPEK
-110 ITSVVIKA
+110 ITQVKIAAIKA
-118 RRNQAGAA
+118 ANNYAVESAKLEVSA
-126 DNAGTATLTVSA
+126 TTLTEDV
-138 PTLSEPLSFD
+138 TFD
-148 ITEQVNA
+148 ITSQVNELTMYSSEDA
-155 LTKDADPTFITVA
+155 LTATPDIITVD

-174 NATYELKL
+174 NGTYKL
-182 DLPAGTN
+182 VFEMPKYSN
-189 NGWFE
+189 NGF
-194 LHSVSYVGVAAAGEL
+194 LQINSVSYVGVAAAGEL

-334 FDSTNK
+334 FDSTNM

-368 AFNNYKINKNMINVD
+368 AFNNYKVDGTNINVED
-383 NFPGKYAF
+383 FPGKYAF

-411 KSFSWTYYAN
+411 GSFSWTYYAN

-488 ASTISD
+488 VSTISD

-506 ATVNPATGEVTLVA
+506 ATVNPATGEVSLVA

-570 QVVASEKSVWNYDTQ
+570 QVVASDKNAWKYDNEY
-585 HGLKGSAYDSSTKTT
+585 GLVGKGFISGA
-600 YACDEVAASPVIDL
+600 AVALDEVAASPVIDL
-614 SQKKEVTLDFK
+614 TQKKEVTLDFK
-625 TAFNNYKVNGVNIN
+625 TVFNNYKVNGVNID

-676 YDNETVSLDA
+676 YDNETVSLDD

-701 EECAGTWEIKDIV
+701 EVCAGTWELKDIV

-719 KSGVANIELDETAA
+719 ESGVANIELDETAA

-745 NPEKGLY
+745 NPGKGLY

>member
-14 SIPFFVQAEETTQ
+14 CIPFFAQAEETTQ

-33 FGTDYNSKGVSNYT
+33 FGKDYNKKGVSAYNAN
-47 SDWTITCGETTWDV
+47 WTIECNGTTWDV
-61 SCFNNNNTVSTMSD
+61 SCFNNSNN
-75 TSKAWA
+75 AWA

-86 RKTSDKADNS
+86 SKKAAS
-96 TIAKLTNQAAFPEK
+96 TAFIKNQDAFPEK
-110 ITSVVIKA
+110 ITQVKIAAIKA
-118 RRNQAGAA
+118 ANNYTVDSAKLVVSA
-126 DNAGTATLTVSA
+126 TTLTEDL
-138 PTLSEPLSFD
+138 TFD
-148 ITEQVNA
+148 ITSQVNA
-155 LTKDADPTFITVA
+155 LTMYSSADALTATPDIITVD

-174 NATYELKL
+174 NGTYKL
-182 DLPAGTN
+182 VFEMPKYSN
-189 NGWFE
+189 NGF
-194 LHSVSYVGVAAAGEL
+194 LQINSVSYVGVPAAGQL
-209 LDANLAFPQ
+209 LDPNLKFLN
-218 DSYSVAF
+218 DNYSVAF
-225 GDEFTS
+225 GDEFIS
-231 PVATTDSDATISY
+231 PFATTDSDAAISY
-244 ASDNAEVA
+244 SSDNTEVA
-252 EVDATTG
+252 EVNAATG
-259 VVTIKGIGVA
+259 DVTIKAIGVA
-269 TISAAVEA
+269 KITAAVEA

-290 TVTDPNILFSWEMG
+290 TVTDPNILFSWELG

-318 WNVWS
+318 RNVWS
-323 YDSKYGLKGTG
+323 YDSSYGLKGSA
-334 FDSTNK
+334 FDSTNM

-368 AFNNYKINKNMINVD
+368 AFNNYKINKAMIDVD
-383 NFPGKYAF
+383 DFPGKYAF

-556 FSWTVGGEEVFSFE
+556 FSWTVGGEKVFSFE
-570 QVVASEKSVWNYDTQ
+570 KQVESNKFVWQYSNEY
-585 HGLKGSAYDSSTKTT
+585 GLMGSAFISGAA
-600 YACDEVAASPVIDL
+600 YALDEVAVSPVIDL

-625 TAFNNYKVNGVNIN
+625 TVFNNYKVNGVNID

-676 YDNETVSLDA
+676 YDNETVSLDD

-701 EECAGTWEIKDIV
+701 EVCAGTWELKDIV

-719 KSGVANIELDETAA
+719 ESGVANIELDETAA

-752 IVVKGNKSSKVMF
+752 IVVKGNKSSKVIF

>member
-14 SIPFFVQAEETTQ
+14 CIPFFAQAEETTQ
-27 ELYKAQ
+27 ELYKAR
-33 FGTDYNSKGVSNYT
+33 FGLGYNSKGT
-47 SDWTITCGETTWDV
+47 SAYDKDWTITCDGTIWDV
-61 SCFNNNNTVSTMSD
+61 SCFNNNNNQ
-75 TSKAWA
+75 WA
-81 FVRAG
+81 FVRTGSKSA
-86 RKTSDKADNS
+86 AS
-96 TIAKLTNQAAFPEK
+96 TAFIKNQVPFPEK
-110 ITSVVIKA
+110 ITQVKIAAIKVANNYTVKSAKLVVSA
-118 RRNQAGAA
+118 
-126 DNAGTATLTVSA
+126 TTLTEDL
-138 PTLSEPLSFD
+138 TFD
-148 ITEQVNA
+148 ITSQVNA
-155 LTKDADPTFITVA
+155 LTMYSSKDASTATPDIITVD

-174 NATYELKL
+174 NRTYKL
-182 DLPAGTN
+182 VFEMDQYEK
-189 NGWFE
+189 NGF
-194 LHSVSYVGVAAAGEL
+194 LQINSVSYVGVPAAGQL
-209 LDANLAFPQ
+209 LDPNLAFPQ
-218 DSYSVAF
+218 DNYSVAF
-225 GDEFTS
+225 GDEFIS
-231 PVATTDSDATISY
+231 PFATTDSDAAISY
-244 ASDNAEVA
+244 SSDNTEVA
-252 EVDATTG
+252 EVNAATG
-259 VVTIKGIGVA
+259 DVTIKAIGVA
-269 TISAAVEA
+269 TITAAVEA

-290 TVTDPNILFSWEMG
+290 TVTDPNILFSWELG

-318 WNVWS
+318 RNVWS
-323 YDSKYGLKGTG
+323 YDSSYGLKGTA

-368 AFNNYKINKNMINVD
+368 AFNNYKVDGTNINVD
-383 NFPGKYAF
+383 DFPGKYAF

-506 ATVNPATGEVTLVA
+506 ATVDSATGEVTLVA

-556 FSWTVGGEEVFSFE
+556 FSWTVGGEKVFSFE
-570 QVVASEKSVWNYDTQ
+570 QVVASDKNAWKYDNEY
-585 HGLKGSAYDSSTKTT
+585 GLVGKGFISGA
-600 YACDEVAASPVIDL
+600 AVALDEVAASPVIDL
-614 SQKKEVTLDFK
+614 TQKKEVTLDFK
-625 TAFNNYKVNGVNIN
+625 TVFNNYKVNGVNID

-676 YDNETVSLDA
+676 YDNETVSLDD

-701 EECAGTWEIKDIV
+701 EVCAGTWELKDIV

-719 KSGVANIELDETAA
+719 ESGVANIELDETAA

-752 IVVKGNKSSKVMF
+752 IVVKGNKSSKVIF

>member
-14 SIPFFVQAEETTQ
+14 CIPFFAQAEETTQ

-33 FGTDYNSKGVSNYT
+33 FGTDYNSEKVNVYT
-47 SDWTITCGETTWDV
+47 VDWSITCSGTTWDV
-61 SCFNNNNTVSTMSD
+61 SSFNNNNNG
-75 TSKAWA
+75 WA

-86 RKTSDKADNS
+86 RKKAKEEYVDNS
-96 TIAKLTNQAAFPEK
+96 SVAKLTNQSAFPEK
-110 ITSVVIKA
+110 ITSIVITA
-118 RRNQAGAA
+118 RRNKAGAN
-126 DNAGTATLTVSA
+126 DNAAAASLTVSA
-138 PTLSEPLSFD
+138 ATLDAPMSFD
-148 ITEQVNA
+148 ITDQVNA
-155 LTKDADPTFITVA
+155 LTMAEDPTNITIN

-174 NATYELKL
+174 NAKYELKL
-182 DLPAGTN
+182 DLPAGNN

-194 LHSVSYVGVAAAGEL
+194 LHSVSYVGEPAAGEL

-277 TDTYKAGTASYTL
+277 TDTHKAGTASYTL

-354 ELPATGGITLDFMN
+354 ELPATGGVTLDFMN
-368 AFNNYKINKNMINVD
+368 AFNNYKVDGKNINFA

-411 KSFSWTYYAN
+411 ESFSWTFYAN

-506 ATVNPATGEVTLVA
+506 ATVNSATGEVTLVA

-556 FSWTVGGEEVFSFE
+556 FSWTVGGEKVFSFE
-570 QVVASEKSVWNYDTQ
+570 KQVESNKFVWQYSNEY
-585 HGLKGSAYDSSTKTT
+585 GLMGSAFISGAA
-600 YACDEVAASPVIDL
+600 YALDEVAVSPVIDL

-625 TAFNNYKVNGVNIN
+625 TVFNNYKVNGVNIN

-676 YDNETVSLDA
+676 YDNETVSLDD

-701 EECAGTWEIKDIV
+701 EECAGTWELKDIV

-719 KSGVANIELDETAA
+719 ESGVANIELDETAA

-752 IVVKGNKSSKVMF
+752 IVVKGNKSSKVIF

>member
-14 SIPFFVQAEETTQ
+14 CIPFFAQAEETTQ

-33 FGTDYNSKGVSNYT
+33 FGLGYNSIGT
-47 SDWTITCGETTWDV
+47 SAYDKDWTITCDGTTWDV
-61 SCFNNNNTVSTMSD
+61 SCFNNNNNQ
-75 TSKAWA
+75 WA
-81 FVRAG
+81 FVRTG
-86 RKTSDKADNS
+86 SKKAAS
-96 TIAKLTNQAAFPEK
+96 TAFIKNHVPFPEK
-110 ITSVVIKA
+110 ITQVKIAAIKVANNYTVKSAKLVVSA
-118 RRNQAGAA
+118 
-126 DNAGTATLTVSA
+126 TTLTEDL
-138 PTLSEPLSFD
+138 TFN
-148 ITEQVNA
+148 ITSQVNA
-155 LTKDADPTFITVA
+155 LTMYSSKNASTATPDIITVD

-174 NATYELKL
+174 NGTYTLVFEM
-182 DLPAGTN
+182 DQYEN
-189 NGWFE
+189 NGF
-194 LHSVSYVGVAAAGEL
+194 LQINSVSYVGVPAAGQL
-209 LDANLAFPQ
+209 LDPNLKFLN
-218 DSYSVAF
+218 DNYSVAF
-225 GDEFTS
+225 GDEFIS
-231 PVATTDSDATISY
+231 PFATTDSDAAISY
-244 ASDNAEVA
+244 SSDNTEVA
-252 EVDATTG
+252 EVNAATG
-259 VVTIKGIGVA
+259 DVTIKAIGVA
-269 TISAAVEA
+269 TITAAVEA

-290 TVTDPNILFSWEMG
+290 TVTDPNILFSWELG

-318 WNVWS
+318 RNVWS
-323 YDSKYGLKGTG
+323 YDSSYGLKGTA

-368 AFNNYKINKNMINVD
+368 AFNNYKVDGTNINVKD
-383 NFPGKYAF
+383 FPGKYAF

-411 KSFSWTYYAN
+411 ESFSWTYYAN

-443 EECAG
+443 EKCAG

-556 FSWTVGGEEVFSFE
+556 FSWTVGGEKVFSFE
-570 QVVASEKSVWNYDTQ
+570 QQVESDKFVWQYNNEY
-585 HGLKGSAYDSSTKTT
+585 GLKGSAYISG
-600 YACDEVAASPVIDL
+600 AAVALDEVAVSPVIDL
-614 SQKKEVTLDFK
+614 TDKTDVTLDFK
-625 TAFNNYKVNGVNIN
+625 NVFQYYKIGGSNID
-639 VTKFPGNY
+639 VDDFPGKY
-647 AFLVVREE
+647 AFLVVREDNT
-655 GATEW
+655 TEW
-660 TRFAEPTAPA
+660 TRFAEPTAPT
-670 AFNWNF
+670 AFSWDF
-676 YDNETVSLDA
+676 FDNETVSLDA

-745 NPEKGLY
+745 NPGKGLY
-752 IVVKGNKSSKVMF
+752 IVVKGNKSSKVIF

>member
-14 SIPFFVQAEETTQ
+14 CIPFFAQAEETTQ

-33 FGTDYNSKGVSNYT
+33 FGSDYNSEKVNVYT
-47 SDWTITCGETTWDV
+47 VDWSITCSGTTWDV
-61 SCFNNNNTVSTMSD
+61 SSFNNNNNG
-75 TSKAWA
+75 WA

-86 RKTSDKADNS
+86 RKKADDPSVDNS
-96 TIAKLTNQAAFPEK
+96 SVAKLTNHSAFPEK
-110 ITSVVIKA
+110 ITSIVITA
-118 RRNQAGAA
+118 RRNKKGTN
-126 DNAGTATLTVSA
+126 DNAAAASLIVSAATLD
-138 PTLSEPLSFD
+138 EPMSFD
-148 ITEQVNA
+148 ITDQVNA
-155 LTKDADPTFITVA
+155 LTTAKDPTTITIN

-269 TISAAVEA
+269 TITAAVEA

-290 TVTDPNILFSWEMG
+290 TVTDPNILFSWELG

-323 YDSKYGLKGTG
+323 YDSSYGLKGSA

-354 ELPATGGITLDFMN
+354 ELPATGGVTLDFMN
-368 AFNNYKINKNMINVD
+368 AFNNYKVNGVNIDVTK
-383 NFPGKYAF
+383 FPGNYAF
-391 LVVREEGATEWTRI
+391 LVVREEGATGWTRI

-411 KSFSWTYYAN
+411 KSFSWTFYAN

-460 AVDPVDPEIS
+460 DVDPIDPEIS

-570 QVVASEKSVWNYDTQ
+570 QVVASDKNAWKYDNQ
-585 HGLKGSAYDSSTKTT
+585 YGLVGKGFISGA
-600 YACDEVAASPVIDL
+600 AVALDEVAASPVIDL
-614 SQKKEVTLDFK
+614 TQKKEVTLDFK
-625 TAFNNYKVNGVNIN
+625 TVFNNYKVNGVNID

-676 YDNETVSLDA
+676 FDNETVSLDA

-701 EECAGTWEIKDIV
+701 EVCAGTWELKDIV

-719 KSGVANIELDETAA
+719 ESGVANIELDETAA

-745 NPEKGLY
+745 NPGKGLY
-752 IVVKGNKSSKVMF
+752 IVVKGNKSSKVIF

>member
-14 SIPFFVQAEETTQ
+14 CIPFLAQAADDTTQ

-33 FGTDYNSKGVSNYT
+33 FGPDYNSKGVSNYT

-61 SCFNNNNTVSTMSD
+61 SCFNNNNTVSTMKD
-75 TSKAWA
+75 PDKAWA
-81 FVRAG
+81 YVRAG
-86 RKTSDKADNS
+86 SKNDA
-96 TIAKLTNQAAFPEK
+96 IVAKLTNQTAFPEK
-110 ITSVVIKA
+110 ISSIVITARKTQSDATVYYATS
-118 RRNQAGAA
+118 
-126 DNAGTATLTVSA
+126 ATLTVSA
-138 PTLSEPLSFD
+138 STLSEPLVFD

-155 LTKDADPTFITVA
+155 LTTDADPTTITVD

-174 NATYELKL
+174 NATYELKI
-182 DLPAGTN
+182 DSPAAGSTKK

-194 LHSVSYVGVAAAGEL
+194 LHSVSYRGEPAAGEL

-218 DSYSVAF
+218 DSYSVVF

-231 PVATTDSDATISY
+231 PVATADSDATISY
-244 ASDNAEVA
+244 ASDNTEVA

-323 YDSKYGLKGTG
+323 YDSSYGLKGSA

-368 AFNNYKINKNMINVD
+368 AFNNYKINKTMIDVAD
-383 NFPGKYAF
+383 FRGKYAF

-411 KSFSWTYYAN
+411 KSFSWTFYAN

-443 EECAG
+443 AECAG

-460 AVDPVDPEIS
+460 AVNPVDPEIS

-506 ATVNPATGEVTLVA
+506 ATVDSATGEVTLVA

-556 FSWTVGGEEVFSFE
+556 FSWTVGGEKVFSFE
-570 QVVASEKSVWNYDTQ
+570 QVVASDKNAWKYDNEY
-585 HGLKGSAYDSSTKTT
+585 GLVGKGFISGA
-600 YACDEVAASPVIDL
+600 AVALDEVAASPVIDL
-614 SQKKEVTLDFK
+614 TQKKEVTLDFK
-625 TAFNNYKVNGVNIN
+625 TVFNNYKVNGVNID

-676 YDNETVSLDA
+676 YDNETVSLDD

-701 EECAGTWEIKDIV
+701 EVCAGTWELKDIV

-719 KSGVANIELDETAA
+719 ESGVANIELDETAA

-752 IVVKGNKSSKVMF
+752 IVVKGNKSSKVIF

>member
-14 SIPFFVQAEETTQ
+14 CIPFFAQAEETTQ

-33 FGTDYNSKGVSNYT
+33 FGSDYNSEKVNVYT
-47 SDWTITCGETTWDV
+47 VDWSITCSGTTWDV
-61 SCFNNNNTVSTMSD
+61 SSFNNNNNG
-75 TSKAWA
+75 WA

-86 RKTSDKADNS
+86 RKKADDPSVDNS
-96 TIAKLTNQAAFPEK
+96 SVAKLTNQSAFPEK
-110 ITSVVIKA
+110 ITSIVITA
-118 RRNQAGAA
+118 RRNKKGTN
-126 DNAGTATLTVSA
+126 DNAAAASLTVSA
-138 PTLSEPLSFD
+138 ATLDEPMSFD
-148 ITEQVNA
+148 ITDQVNA
-155 LTKDADPTFITVA
+155 LTTAKDPTTITIN

-182 DLPAGTN
+182 DLPAGNN

-194 LHSVSYVGVAAAGEL
+194 LHSVSYVGVPAAGQL
-209 LDANLAFPQ
+209 LDPNLKFLN
-218 DSYSVAF
+218 DNYSVAF
-225 GDEFTS
+225 GDEFIS
-231 PVATTDSDATISY
+231 PFATTDSDAAISY
-244 ASDNAEVA
+244 SSDNTEVA
-252 EVDATTG
+252 EVNAATG
-259 VVTIKGIGVA
+259 DVTIKAIGVA
-269 TISAAVEA
+269 TITAAVEA

-290 TVTDPNILFSWEMG
+290 TVTDPNILFSWELG

-318 WNVWS
+318 RNVWS
-323 YDSKYGLKGTG
+323 YDSSYGLKGSA

-368 AFNNYKINKNMINVD
+368 AFNNYKINKNMIKID
-383 NFPGKYAF
+383 DFPGKYAF

-411 KSFSWTYYAN
+411 KSFSWTFYAN

-556 FSWTVGGEEVFSFE
+556 FSWTVGGEKVFSFE
-570 QVVASEKSVWNYDTQ
+570 KQVESNKFVWQYSNEY
-585 HGLKGSAYDSSTKTT
+585 GLMGSAFISGAA
-600 YACDEVAASPVIDL
+600 YALDEVAVSPVIDL

-625 TAFNNYKVNGVNIN
+625 TVFNNYKVNGVNIN

-676 YDNETVSLDA
+676 YDNETVSLDD

-701 EECAGTWEIKDIV
+701 EECAGTWELKDIV

-719 KSGVANIELDETAA
+719 ESGVANIELDETAA

-752 IVVKGNKSSKVMF
+752 IVVKGNKSSKVIF

>member
-14 SIPFFVQAEETTQ
+14 CIPFFAQAEETTQ

-33 FGTDYNSKGVSNYT
+33 FGPGYNNKNVNTYTD
-47 SDWTITCGETTWDV
+47 DWTITCSGTTWDV
-61 SCFNNNNTVSTMSD
+61 SCFNNNNNNVD
-75 TSKAWA
+75 WA

-86 RKTSDKADNS
+86 RKFSDKTNNS
-96 TIAKLTNQAAFPEK
+96 SVAKLTNQSAFPEK
-110 ITSVVIKA
+110 ITSIVITA
-118 RRNQAGAA
+118 RRNKAGAK
-126 DNAGTATLTVSA
+126 DNVAAASLTVSA
-138 PTLSEPLSFD
+138 ATLAAPMSFD
-148 ITEQVNA
+148 ITDQVNA
-155 LTKDADPTFITVA
+155 LTTATDPTTITIN

-174 NATYELKL
+174 NAKYELKL
-182 DLPAGTN
+182 DLPAGSN

-231 PVATTDSDATISY
+231 PVATADSDATISY

-269 TISAAVEA
+269 TITAAVEA

-290 TVTDPNILFSWEMG
+290 TVTDPNILFSWELG

-323 YDSKYGLKGTG
+323 YDSRYGLKGSA

-368 AFNNYKINKNMINVD
+368 AFNNYKVD
-383 NFPGKYAF
+383 NTMIDVDVFPGKYAF

-411 KSFSWTYYAN
+411 KSFSWTFYAN

-506 ATVNPATGEVTLVA
+506 ATVDSATGEVTLVA

-556 FSWTVGGEEVFSFE
+556 FSWTVGGEKVFSFE
-570 QVVASEKSVWNYDTQ
+570 KQVESNKFVWQYSNEY
-585 HGLKGSAYDSSTKTT
+585 GLMGSAFISGAA
-600 YACDEVAASPVIDL
+600 YALDEVAVSPVIDL

-625 TAFNNYKVNGVNIN
+625 TVFNNYKVNGVNIN

-676 YDNETVSLDA
+676 YDNETVSLDD

-701 EECAGTWEIKDIV
+701 EECAGTWELKDIV

-719 KSGVANIELDETAA
+719 ESGVANIELDETAA

-752 IVVKGNKSSKVMF
+752 IVVKGNKSSKVIF

>member
-14 SIPFFVQAEETTQ
+14 SIPFLAQAEETTQ

-33 FGTDYNSKGVSNYT
+33 FGKDYNKKGVSAYNAN
-47 SDWTITCGETTWDV
+47 WTIECNGTTWDV
-61 SCFNNNNTVSTMSD
+61 SCFNNSNN
-75 TSKAWA
+75 AWA

-86 RKTSDKADNS
+86 SKKAAS
-96 TIAKLTNQAAFPEK
+96 TAFIKNQDAFPEK
-110 ITSVVIKA
+110 ITQVKIAAIKA
-118 RRNQAGAA
+118 ANNYTVDSAKLVVSA
-126 DNAGTATLTVSA
+126 TTLTEDL
-138 PTLSEPLSFD
+138 TFD
-148 ITEQVNA
+148 ITSQVNA
-155 LTKDADPTFITVA
+155 LTMYASSDASTATPDIITVD

-174 NATYELKL
+174 NGTYKL
-182 DLPAGTN
+182 VFVMEQYSK
-189 NGWFE
+189 NGF
-194 LHSVSYVGVAAAGEL
+194 LQLNSVSYLGEPAAGQL
-209 LDANLAFPQ
+209 LDPNLKFLNNN
-218 DSYSVAF
+218 YSVAF

-269 TISAAVEA
+269 TITAAVEA

-290 TVTDPNILFSWEMG
+290 TVTDPNILFSWELG
-304 PDGVFTYE
+304 PDGVYTYE

-318 WNVWS
+318 WNVWA
-323 YDSKYGLKGTG
+323 YDSSYGLKGSA

-340 VTYACDEVAVSPVI
+340 VTYACNEVAVSPVI

-368 AFNNYKINKNMINVD
+368 AFNNYKINKTMIDVAD
-383 NFPGKYAF
+383 FRGKYAF

-411 KSFSWTYYAN
+411 KSFSWTFYAN

-556 FSWTVGGEEVFSFE
+556 FSWTVGGEKVFSFE
-570 QVVASEKSVWNYDTQ
+570 KQVESNKFVWQYSNEY
-585 HGLKGSAYDSSTKTT
+585 GLMGSAFISGAA
-600 YACDEVAASPVIDL
+600 YALDEVAVSPVIDL

-625 TAFNNYKVNGVNIN
+625 TVFNNYKVNGVNID

-676 YDNETVSLDA
+676 YDNETVSLDD

-701 EECAGTWEIKDIV
+701 EVCAGTWELKDIV

-719 KSGVANIELDETAA
+719 ESGVANIELDETAA
-733 PVYYNLQGVRVA
+733 PVYYNLQGIRVA

-752 IVVKGNKSSKVMF
+752 IVVKGNKSSKVIF

>member
-14 SIPFFVQAEETTQ
+14 CIPFFAQAEETTQ

-33 FGTDYNSKGVSNYT
+33 FGKDYNKKGVSAYNAN
-47 SDWTITCGETTWDV
+47 WTIECNGTTWDV
-61 SCFNNNNTVSTMSD
+61 SCFNNSNN
-75 TSKAWA
+75 AWA

-86 RKTSDKADNS
+86 SKKAAS
-96 TIAKLTNQAAFPEK
+96 TAFIKNQDAFPEK
-110 ITSVVIKA
+110 ITQVKIAAIKA
-118 RRNQAGAA
+118 ANNYTVDSAKLVVSA
-126 DNAGTATLTVSA
+126 TTLTEDL
-138 PTLSEPLSFD
+138 TFD
-148 ITEQVNA
+148 ITSQVNA
-155 LTKDADPTFITVA
+155 LTMYSSADASTATPDIITVD

-174 NATYELKL
+174 NGTYKL
-182 DLPAGTN
+182 VFEMPKYSN
-189 NGWFE
+189 NGF
-194 LHSVSYVGVAAAGEL
+194 LQINSVSYVGVPAAGQL
-209 LDANLAFPQ
+209 LDPNLAFPQ
-218 DSYSVAF
+218 DNYSVAF

-231 PVATTDSDATISY
+231 PVATADSDATISY
-244 ASDNAEVA
+244 ASDNTEVA

-334 FDSTNK
+334 FDSTNM

-368 AFNNYKINKNMINVD
+368 AFNNYKVDGTNINVED
-383 NFPGKYAF
+383 FPGKYAF

-411 KSFSWTYYAN
+411 GSFSWTYYAN

-488 ASTISD
+488 VSTISD

-506 ATVNPATGEVTLVA
+506 ATVNPATGEVSLVA

-556 FSWTVGGEEVFSFE
+556 FSWTVGGEKVFSFE
-570 QVVASEKSVWNYDTQ
+570 KQVESDKFVWQYNNEY
-585 HGLKGSAYDSSTKTT
+585 GLKGSAFISG
-600 YACDEVAASPVIDL
+600 AAVALDEVAVSPVIDL
-614 SQKKEVTLDFK
+614 TDKTDVTLDFK
-625 TAFNNYKVNGVNIN
+625 NVFQYYKIGGSNID
-639 VTKFPGNY
+639 VAEFSGKY
-647 AFLVVREE
+647 AFLVVREDKT
-655 GATEW
+655 TEW
-660 TRFAEPTAPA
+660 TRFAEPTAPT
-670 AFNWNF
+670 AFSWNF
-676 YDNETVSLDA
+676 FDNETVSLDA

-745 NPEKGLY
+745 NPGKGLY
-752 IVVKGNKSSKVMF
+752 IVVKGNKSSKVIF

>member
-14 SIPFFVQAEETTQ
+14 CIPFFAQAEETTQ

-33 FGTDYNSKGVSNYT
+33 FGPEYNSKGVSAYNAN
-47 SDWTITCGETTWDV
+47 WTIKCNGTTWDV
-61 SCFNNNNTVSTMSD
+61 SCFNNNNNNVD
-75 TSKAWA
+75 WA

-86 RKTSDKADNS
+86 SKKAAS
-96 TIAKLTNQAAFPEK
+96 TAFIKNQVAFPEK
-110 ITSVVIKA
+110 ITSIVITA
-118 RRNQAGAA
+118 RRNQAGAK
-126 DNAGTATLTVSA
+126 DNAAAASLTVSA
-138 PTLSEPLSFD
+138 ATLAAPMSFD
-148 ITEQVNA
+148 ITDQVNA
-155 LTKDADPTFITVA
+155 LTTATDPTTITIN

-194 LHSVSYVGVAAAGEL
+194 LHSVSYVGVPAAGQL
-209 LDANLAFPQ
+209 LDPNLAFPR
-218 DSYSVAF
+218 DNYSVAF
-225 GDEFTS
+225 GDEFIS
-231 PVATTDSDATISY
+231 PFATTDSDAAISY
-244 ASDNAEVA
+244 SSDNTEVA

-323 YDSKYGLKGTG
+323 YDSSYGLKGSA

-368 AFNNYKINKNMINVD
+368 AFNNYKINKTMIDVAD
-383 NFPGKYAF
+383 FRGKYAF

-411 KSFSWTYYAN
+411 KSFSWTFYAN

-443 EECAG
+443 AECAG

-460 AVDPVDPEIS
+460 AVNPVDPEIS

-506 ATVNPATGEVTLVA
+506 ATVDSATGEVTLVA

-570 QVVASEKSVWNYDTQ
+570 QVVASDKNAWKYDNQ
-585 HGLKGSAYDSSTKTT
+585 YGLVGKGFISGA
-600 YACDEVAASPVIDL
+600 AVALDEVAASPVIDL
-614 SQKKEVTLDFK
+614 TQKKEVTLDFK
-625 TAFNNYKVNGVNIN
+625 TVFNNYKVNGVNID

-676 YDNETVSLDA
+676 FDNETVSLDA

-752 IVVKGNKSSKVMF
+752 IVVKGNKSSKVIF

>member
-14 SIPFFVQAEETTQ
+14 CIPFFAQAEETTR

-33 FGTDYNSKGVSNYT
+33 FGPDYNSKGVSAYNA
-47 SDWTITCGETTWDV
+47 DWTITCGETTWDV
-61 SCFNNNNTVSTMSD
+61 SCFNNNNNG
-75 TSKAWA
+75 WEY
-81 FVRAG
+81 VRAG
-86 RKTSDKADNS
+86 SKSLTNGTVA
-96 TIAKLTNQAAFPEK
+96 TLTNQTAFPEK
-110 ITSVVIKA
+110 ITSVVISA
-118 RRNQAGAA
+118 RRTNAGAA
-126 DNAGTATLTVSA
+126 DYASSATLTVSA
-138 PTLSEPLSFD
+138 TTLSEPLSFD

-155 LTKDADPTFITVA
+155 LTTAADATTITVD
-168 IDTPVE
+168 IDSPVE

-182 DLPAGTN
+182 ELPKSSN

-194 LHSVSYVGVAAAGEL
+194 LHSVSYVGVPAAGEL

-218 DSYSVAF
+218 DSYSVVF

-231 PVATTDSDATISY
+231 PVATTDSDAAISY
-244 ASDNAEVA
+244 ASDNADVA
-252 EVDATTG
+252 EVDATSG

-277 TDTYKAGTASYTL
+277 NDTYKADNASYTL

-312 KVATSE
+312 KVATSDV
-318 WNVWS
+318 NAWS
-323 YDSKYGLKGTG
+323 YNSKYGLVGSG
-334 FDSTNK
+334 FVSSTTN
-340 VTYACDEVAVSPVI
+340 VCDEVAVSPVI
-354 ELPATGGITLDFMN
+354 ELPATGGVTLDFMN
-368 AFNNYKINKNMINVD
+368 AFNNYKVNNTMIEVAD
-383 NFPGKYAF
+383 FPGNYAF

-411 KSFSWTYYAN
+411 TAFNWTFYAN
-421 EPVNL
+421 DPVSL
-426 AAYKGK
+426 TAYKGK

-460 AVDPVDPEIS
+460 DVDPIDSEIS

-475 YAAAIGEPFESPV
+475 YSATIGEIFESPV

-494 GAVTYSSSDESV
+494 GTVAYSSSDETV
-506 ATVNPATGEVTLVA
+506 ATVDAATGEVTLVA
-520 QGSTVITA
+520 QGTTVITA
-528 AVAATDTYLAG
+528 TVEATDTYLAG
-539 SASYTLTVTDP
+539 SASYTLIVTDP

-570 QVVASEKSVWNYDTQ
+570 QVAASENYAWKYSSQ
-585 HGLKGSAYDSSTKTT
+585 YGLVGSGYISGA
-600 YACDEVAASPVIDL
+600 AVALDEVAASPVIDL
-614 SQKKEVTLDFK
+614 TQKKEVTLDFK
-625 TAFNNYKVNGVNIN
+625 TVFNQYKVNGSNID
-639 VTKFPGNY
+639 VTTFPGKY

-655 GATEW
+655 GETEW

-670 AFNWNF
+670 AFNWTF
-676 YDNETVSLDA
+676 YDNETVSLEE

-701 EECAGTWEIKDIV
+701 DECAGTWELKDIV

-719 KSGVANIELDETAA
+719 ESGVANIELDETAA

-752 IVVKGNKSSKVMF
+752 IVVKGNKSSKVIF

>member
-14 SIPFFVQAEETTQ
+14 CIPFFAQAEETTQ

-33 FGTDYNSKGVSNYT
+33 FGPEYNSKGVSAYNAN
-47 SDWTITCGETTWDV
+47 WTIKCNGTTWDV
-61 SCFNNNNTVSTMSD
+61 SCFNNNNNNVD
-75 TSKAWA
+75 WA

-86 RKTSDKADNS
+86 SKKAAS
-96 TIAKLTNQAAFPEK
+96 TAFIKNQVAFPEK
-110 ITSVVIKA
+110 ITQVKIAAIKA
-118 RRNQAGAA
+118 ANNYTVDSAKLVVSA
-126 DNAGTATLTVSA
+126 TTLTEDL
-138 PTLSEPLSFD
+138 TFD
-148 ITEQVNA
+148 ITSQVNA
-155 LTKDADPTFITVA
+155 LTMYSSADAQTATPDIITVD

-174 NATYELKL
+174 NGTYKL
-182 DLPAGTN
+182 VFEMPKYSN
-189 NGWFE
+189 NGF
-194 LHSVSYVGVAAAGEL
+194 LQINSVSYVGEPAAGQL
-209 LDANLAFPQ
+209 LDPNLAFPQ
-218 DSYSVAF
+218 DNYSVAF
-225 GDEFTS
+225 GDEFIS
-231 PVATTDSDATISY
+231 PFATTDSDAAISY
-244 ASDNAEVA
+244 SSDNTEVA
-252 EVDATTG
+252 EVNAATG
-259 VVTIKGIGVA
+259 DVTIKAIGVA
-269 TISAAVEA
+269 TITAAVEA
-277 TDTYKAGTASYTL
+277 TNTYKAGTASYTL
-290 TVTDPNILFSWEMG
+290 TVTDPNILFSWELG

-323 YDSKYGLKGTG
+323 YDSRYGLKGSA

-368 AFNNYKINKNMINVD
+368 AFNNYKINKAMIKVAD
-383 NFPGKYAF
+383 FPGKYAF

-411 KSFSWTYYAN
+411 ESFSWTYYAN

-506 ATVNPATGEVTLVA
+506 ATVDSATGEVTLVA

-570 QVVASEKSVWNYDTQ
+570 QQVESDKFVWQYNNEY
-585 HGLKGSAYDSSTKTT
+585 GLMGSAFISGAA
-600 YACDEVAASPVIDL
+600 YALDEVAVSPVIDL

-625 TAFNNYKVNGVNIN
+625 TVFNNYKVNGVNID

-660 TRFAEPTAPA
+660 TRFAEPTAPT
-670 AFNWNF
+670 AFSWDF
-676 YDNETVSLDA
+676 FDNETVSLDA

-752 IVVKGNKSSKVMF
+752 IVVKGNKSSKVIF

>member
-14 SIPFFVQAEETTQ
+14 CIPFFAQAEETTQ

-33 FGTDYNSKGVSNYT
+33 FGPEYNKKGVSAYNL
-47 SDWTITCGETTWDV
+47 DWTITCSGTTWDV
-61 SCFNNNNTVSTMSD
+61 SCFNNSNN
-75 TSKAWA
+75 AWA
-81 FVRAG
+81 FVRTG
-86 RKTSDKADNS
+86 SKKAAS
-96 TIAKLTNQAAFPEK
+96 TAFIKNQVAFPEK
-110 ITSVVIKA
+110 ITQVKIAAIKA
-118 RRNQAGAA
+118 ANNYTVDSAKLVVSA
-126 DNAGTATLTVSA
+126 TTLTEDL
-138 PTLSEPLSFD
+138 TFD
-148 ITEQVNA
+148 ITSQVNA
-155 LTKDADPTFITVA
+155 LTMYSSADAQTATPDIITVD

-174 NATYELKL
+174 NGTYKL
-182 DLPAGTN
+182 VFEMPKYSN
-189 NGWFE
+189 NGF
-194 LHSVSYVGVAAAGEL
+194 LQINSVSYVGVPAAGQL
-209 LDANLAFPQ
+209 LDPNLAFPQ
-218 DSYSVAF
+218 DNYSVAF
-225 GDEFTS
+225 GDEFIS
-231 PVATTDSDATISY
+231 PFATTDSDATISY
-244 ASDNAEVA
+244 ASNNTEVA
-252 EVDATTG
+252 EVNAATG
-259 VVTIKGIGVA
+259 NVTIKAIGVA
-269 TISAAVEA
+269 TITAAVEA

-290 TVTDPNILFSWEMG
+290 TVTDPNILFSWELG

-323 YDSKYGLKGTG
+323 YDSRYGLKGSA

-368 AFNNYKINKNMINVD
+368 AFNNYKVD
-383 NFPGKYAF
+383 NTMIDVDVFPGKYAF

-411 KSFSWTYYAN
+411 KSFSYTFYAN

-556 FSWTVGGEEVFSFE
+556 FSWTVGGEKVFSFE
-570 QVVASEKSVWNYDTQ
+570 QQVESDKFVWQYNNEY
-585 HGLKGSAYDSSTKTT
+585 GLKGSAYDSSTKTT

-614 SQKKEVTLDFK
+614 TQKKEVTLDFK
-625 TAFNNYKVNGVNIN
+625 TVFNNYKVNGVNID

-676 YDNETVSLDA
+676 FDNETVSLDA

-701 EECAGTWEIKDIV
+701 EVCAGTWELKDIV

-719 KSGVANIELDETAA
+719 ESGVANIELDETAA

-745 NPEKGLY
+745 NPGKGLY
-752 IVVKGNKSSKVMF
+752 IVVKGNKSSKVIF

>member
-14 SIPFFVQAEETTQ
+14 CIPFFAQAEETTQ

-33 FGTDYNSKGVSNYT
+33 FGKDYNKKGVSAYNAN
-47 SDWTITCGETTWDV
+47 WTIECNGTTWDV
-61 SCFNNNNTVSTMSD
+61 SCFNNSNN
-75 TSKAWA
+75 AWA

-86 RKTSDKADNS
+86 SKKAAS
-96 TIAKLTNQAAFPEK
+96 TAFIKNQDAFPEK
-110 ITSVVIKA
+110 ITQVKIAAIKA
-118 RRNQAGAA
+118 ANNYTVDSAKLVVSA
-126 DNAGTATLTVSA
+126 TTLTEDL
-138 PTLSEPLSFD
+138 TFD
-148 ITEQVNA
+148 ITSQVNA
-155 LTKDADPTFITVA
+155 LTMYSSADASTATPDIITVD

-174 NATYELKL
+174 NGTYKL
-182 DLPAGTN
+182 VFEMPKYSN
-189 NGWFE
+189 NGF
-194 LHSVSYVGVAAAGEL
+194 LQINSVSYVGVPAAGQL
-209 LDANLAFPQ
+209 LDPNLAFPQ
-218 DSYSVAF
+218 DNYSVAF

-244 ASDNAEVA
+244 ASDNTEVA

-290 TVTDPNILFSWEMG
+290 TVTDPNILFSWELG

-323 YDSKYGLKGTG
+323 YDSRYGLKGSA

-368 AFNNYKINKNMINVD
+368 AFNNYKVD
-383 NFPGKYAF
+383 NTMIDVKVFPGKYAF

-411 KSFSWTYYAN
+411 KSFSYTFYAN

-556 FSWTVGGEEVFSFE
+556 FSWTVGGEKVFSFE
-570 QVVASEKSVWNYDTQ
+570 QQVESDKFVWQYNNQY
-585 HGLKGSAYDSSTKTT
+585 GLKGSAFISG
-600 YACDEVAASPVIDL
+600 AAVALDEVAVSPVIDL
-614 SQKKEVTLDFK
+614 TDKTDVTLDFK
-625 TAFNNYKVNGVNIN
+625 NVFQYYKIGGSNID
-639 VTKFPGNY
+639 VADFRGKY
-647 AFLVVREE
+647 AFLVVREDNT
-655 GATEW
+655 TEW
-660 TRFAEPTAPA
+660 TRFAEPTAPT
-670 AFNWNF
+670 AFSWDF
-676 YDNETVSLDA
+676 FDNETVSLDA

-752 IVVKGNKSSKVMF
+752 IVVKGNKSSKVIF

>member
-1 MKKFLLSLTLILG
+1 M
-14 SIPFFVQAEETTQ
+14 
-27 ELYKAQ
+27 
-33 FGTDYNSKGVSNYT
+33 
-47 SDWTITCGETTWDV
+47 
-61 SCFNNNNTVSTMSD
+61 
-75 TSKAWA
+75 
-81 FVRAG
+81 
-86 RKTSDKADNS
+86 
-96 TIAKLTNQAAFPEK
+96 
-110 ITSVVIKA
+110 
-118 RRNQAGAA
+118 
-126 DNAGTATLTVSA
+126 
-138 PTLSEPLSFD
+138 
-148 ITEQVNA
+148 
-155 LTKDADPTFITVA
+155 
-168 IDTPVE
+168 
-174 NATYELKL
+174 
-182 DLPAGTN
+182 
-189 NGWFE
+189 
-194 LHSVSYVGVAAAGEL
+194 
-209 LDANLAFPQ
+209 
-218 DSYSVAF
+218 
-225 GDEFTS
+225 
-231 PVATTDSDATISY
+231 
-244 ASDNAEVA
+244 
-252 EVDATTG
+252 DATTG

-269 TISAAVEA
+269 TITAAVEA

-290 TVTDPNILFSWEMG
+290 TVTDPNILFSWELG

-323 YDSKYGLKGTG
+323 YDSRYGLKGSA

-368 AFNNYKINKNMINVD
+368 AFNNYKINKTMIDVAD
-383 NFPGKYAF
+383 FPGKYAF

-411 KSFSWTYYAN
+411 KSFSWTFYAN

-506 ATVNPATGEVTLVA
+506 ATVNSATGEVTLVA

-556 FSWTVGGEEVFSFE
+556 FSWTVGGEKVFSFE
-570 QVVASEKSVWNYDTQ
+570 KQVESNKFVWQYSNEY
-585 HGLKGSAYDSSTKTT
+585 GLMGSAFISGAA
-600 YACDEVAASPVIDL
+600 YALDEVAVSPVIDL

-625 TAFNNYKVNGVNIN
+625 TVFNNYKVNGVNID

-676 YDNETVSLDA
+676 YDNETVSLDD

-701 EECAGTWEIKDIV
+701 EVCAGTWELKDIV

-719 KSGVANIELDETAA
+719 ESGVANIELDETAA
-733 PVYYNLQGVRVA
+733 PVYYNLQGIRVA

-752 IVVKGNKSSKVMF
+752 IVVKGNKSSKVIF

>member
-14 SIPFFVQAEETTQ
+14 CIPFFAQAEETTQ

-33 FGTDYNSKGVSNYT
+33 FGPEYNSKGVSAYNAN
-47 SDWTITCGETTWDV
+47 WQIKCNGTTWDV
-61 SCFNNNNTVSTMSD
+61 SCFNNDNNNIE
-75 TSKAWA
+75 WA

-86 RKTSDKADNS
+86 RKSSKTADNS
-96 TIAKLTNQAAFPEK
+96 SVAKLTNQSAFPEK
-110 ITSVVIKA
+110 ITSIVITA
-118 RRNQAGAA
+118 RRNKAGTK
-126 DNAGTATLTVSA
+126 DNAAAASLTVSA
-138 PTLSEPLSFD
+138 ATLDAPMSFD
-148 ITEQVNA
+148 ITDQVNA
-155 LTKDADPTFITVA
+155 LTMAEDPTNITIN

-182 DLPAGTN
+182 DLPAGNN

-194 LHSVSYVGVAAAGEL
+194 LHSVSYRGEPAAGEL

-368 AFNNYKINKNMINVD
+368 AFNNYKINKNMIKVAD
-383 NFPGKYAF
+383 FPGKYAF

-411 KSFSWTYYAN
+411 ESFSWTYYAN

-475 YAAAIGEPFESPV
+475 YAATIGEPFESPV
-488 ASTISD
+488 VSTISD

-506 ATVNPATGEVTLVA
+506 ATVDSATGEVTLVA

-556 FSWTVGGEEVFSFE
+556 FSWTAGGDEVFSFE
-570 QVVASEKSVWNYDTQ
+570 QVVASDKNAWKYDNEY
-585 HGLKGSAYDSSTKTT
+585 GLVGKGFISGA
-600 YACDEVAASPVIDL
+600 AVALDEVAASPVIDL
-614 SQKKEVTLDFK
+614 TQKKEVTLDFK
-625 TAFNNYKVNGVNIN
+625 TVFNNYKVNGVNID

-676 YDNETVSLDA
+676 FDNETVSLDA

-701 EECAGTWEIKDIV
+701 EVCAGTWELKDIV

-719 KSGVANIELDETAA
+719 ESGVANIELDETAA

-752 IVVKGNKSSKVMF
+752 IVVKGNKSSKVIF